1 MSVCGHWHPT
11 PEPCTIVS
19 LDGIDMVSSGAGLF
33 GLTAPIDG
41 WANSGISTGG
51 PVPWETADG
60 GIMGDTPFQGR
71 SLTIEGDIE
80 AATHEEFAEAVEQ
93 LGSVLTYK
101 RTAMLEVDET
111 VHLGLVRQIEVTR
124 VRPVQIT
131 ALGPRHGIFT
141 MQLEAADFLRTS
153 VDENRVVVTTAG
165 VDLRNIGNARADLL
179 IEMKGYL
186 SKPGLTWPG
195 GSWNFDASIG
205 DGKMIQSEMT
215 PRKVYAPETG
225 IHYRQYAK
233 GTWLQ
238 LPPGVTRIKRVGTG
252 AGTITA
258 VWRSSWS

>member
-1 MSVCGHWHPT
+1 MSACGYWHPT

-19 LDGIDMVSSGAGLF
+19 LDGIEMVSSGAGLF

-41 WANSGISTGG
+41 WANSGTSTGG

-93 LGSVLTYK
+93 LGSILTYQ
-101 RTAMLEVDET
+101 RTAILEVDET
-111 VHLGLVRQIEVTR
+111 VHLGLVRQIAVTR

-179 IEMKGYL
+179 IKMQGPL
-186 SKPGLTWPG
+186 STPGLDWSGGHWTFDSDINTSVAIEADMARRIVRNPVSG
-195 GSWNFDASIG
+195 AHHRHRATGSWL
-205 DGKMIQSEMT
+205 
-215 PRKVYAPETG
+215 R
-225 IHYRQYAK
+225 
-233 GTWLQ
+233 
-238 LPPGVTRIKRVGTG
+238 LPPGVTRVRRTGGGTG
-252 AGTITA
+252 TVTA
-258 VWRSSWS
+258 VWRSAWS